1 VHSEN
6 RSKLRRARVWL
17 LLVVGWI
24 AVASLAGWWAR
35 SQDIEWAL
43 DEGARG
49 PNYLL
54 ISSLVYWG
62 TVFCVALVAAAREGL
77 GD

>member
-1 VHSEN
+1 M
-6 RSKLRRARVWL
+6 VWL
-17 LLVVGWI
+17 LLITGWI

-35 SQDIEWAL
+35 SQNIEWAL
-43 DEGARG
+43 DQGTRG

-62 TVFCVALVAAAREGL
+62 AAFCLALAIAAREGL
-77 GD
+77 ND